1 MRFEEIKL
9 SKKISSGRRI
19 FLPILVGFSL
29 LIIPTIIA
37 ENSRAIP
44 NFYNYTF
51 YTNIT
56 NQDRTLTIANR
67 VVDNGPAWGSGVNTA
82 LTTVD
87 SGTPYYPYYLLF
99 NRKAIS
105 HAGPGDYGVMDFY
118 RSINNGFDYIFME
131 ELVNVTH
138 RDIRNYAVGEHEGW
152 IIITYSIYDCD
163 NDSFYPELY
172 YKISGDRGAHWS
184 VQFKMDTRPTFQ
196 GFIPYNQNTLN
207 HIRIN
212 GLNEMGM
219 MTFCYNVTNYTQL
232 RYTHS
237 EPLDAI
243 TDYSITGFNWT
254 DEFIYPASGPWSLIP
269 PFAPTRTE
277 GDLVYVGN
285 NKIVALTRQDSHDS
299 PELFTS
305 IDNGRNWHYW
315 GGSNWGLA
323 GSTMPSIDIVIDN
336 MGKQW
341 IFAVLYQGSTF
352 STSYGNVDDMFDD
365 GVNAWIFAKQ
375 TSQLWGGFPFLVIS
389 NQTDN
394 SGQILAT
401 FSDTPRGY
409 TLAFDIQITIIKNDI
424 AILNVLSL
432 TWMLVIFFPALVI
445 AQIIPKIGF
454 GFALGL
460 MLIVVGTSNASFF
473 PEMIVGLAAV
483 SVYIW
488 KGD

>member
-1 MRFEEIKL
+1 MRFEKIK
-9 SKKISSGRRI
+9 SPMKIRKI
-19 FLPILVGFSL
+19 FLPILIGFSL

-37 ENSRAIP
+37 ENSQAVA

-56 NQDRTLTIANR
+56 HEDRTLTIANR
-67 VVDNGPAWGSGVNTA
+67 VVDNGPLWASGTTMA
-82 LTTVD
+82 FTTVD
-87 SGTPYYPYYLLF
+87 SVTPNYPYYLIF
-99 NRKAIS
+99 NRKAVS
-105 HAGPGDYGVMDFY
+105 HAGVGDYGVMDFW
-118 RSINNGFDYIFME
+118 RSSNSGFDYVFVE

-138 RDIRNYAVGEHEGW
+138 RDIRNYAAGEHEGW
-152 IIITYSIYDCD
+152 IVVTYSIYDCD

-172 YKISGDRGAHWS
+172 YKVSGDRGSHWS

-196 GFIPYNQNTLN
+196 GFIPYTQNTFN
-207 HIRIN
+207 HIRVN
-212 GLNEMGM
+212 GLNELGM
-219 MTFCYNVTNYTQL
+219 MTFCYNATNYTQL

-237 EPLDAI
+237 QPLDAI
-243 TDYSITGFNWT
+243 TDYSTTGFTWT

-277 GDLVYVGN
+277 GDNVYVGN

-305 IDNGRNWHYW
+305 TDNGRNWHYW
-315 GGSNWGLA
+315 GGFNWGLA
-323 GSTMPSIDIVIDN
+323 GSTMETMDIVTDN
-336 MGKQW
+336 MGEKW
-341 IFAVLYQGSTF
+341 VFAVLYQGSTL
-352 STSYGNVDDMFDD
+352 STTYGNIEDMFTD
-365 GVNAWIFAKQ
+365 GVNAFVFAKQ
-375 TSQLWGGFPFLVIS
+375 TSQIWGGFPFLFIV
-389 NQTDN
+389 NQSAN
-394 SGQILAT
+394 SGQIFTT
-401 FSDTPRGY
+401 FSDTPQGY
-409 TLAFDIQITIIKNDI
+409 TLAFDIQIAIIKNDI

-460 MLIVVGTSNASFF
+460 MLIVVETANGSFF
-473 PEMIVGLAAV
+473 PEMIIGLVAVGT
-483 SVYIW
+483 YIW